1 MDASVAVDTHGRPDF
16 VYHGCMEKYKSLKN
30 TILTVLGLLAVAL
43 ALIGIFLPV
52 LPTTP
57 FLLLAAG
64 LFVRSS
70 KRMHDWLMHNR
81 ILGPYLH
88 TYLACRAVTRR
99 TRTHALVFL
108 WASLLLSM
116 LWIDKPIVRI
126 ILPIVGLAVTVH
138 LMKLK
143 TIDDQQAKR
152 YRSEANQNG
161 ADSCTDTGEVMEIGG

>member
-1 MDASVAVDTHGRPDF
+1 
-16 VYHGCMEKYKSLKN
+16 MEKYNSLKN

-43 ALIGIFLPV
+43 ALIGIILPV

-70 KRMHDWLMHNR
+70 KRMHDWLMRNR
-81 ILGPYLH
+81 TLGPYLH
-88 TYLACRAVTRR
+88 TYLACRAVSRR
-99 TRTHALVFL
+99 TRKHALIFL
-108 WASLLLSM
+108 WTSLSLSM

-138 LMKLK
+138 LLKLK
-143 TIDDQQAKR
+143 TIDDDKAFGN
-152 YRSEANQNG
+152 RSYESGSYGNRPAEISDS
-161 ADSCTDTGEVMEIGG
+161 ADPCQGTGEVMETGG